1 MRCMTEQQLAN
12 VKLGKPF
19 RWVRKGSAINRSDE
33 DAIAYAIDGLPSNLE
48 ATLHT
53 DAPRDPWR
61 YEIRSKGESVESPQ
75 GFGSKDEAL
84 RAVKSWL
91 IAHV

>member
-1 MRCMTEQQLAN
+1 MPCMTEQQLAN

-19 RWVRKGSAINRSDE
+19 RWVRKGSAINRSEE
-33 DAIAYAIDGLPSNLE
+33 DAIAYAVDGVPSNLQV
-48 ATLHT
+48 TLHAE
-53 DAPRDPWR
+53 APRDPWH
-61 YEIRSKGESVESPQ
+61 YEVKSNGECIESPQ

-91 IAHV
+91 MSHA